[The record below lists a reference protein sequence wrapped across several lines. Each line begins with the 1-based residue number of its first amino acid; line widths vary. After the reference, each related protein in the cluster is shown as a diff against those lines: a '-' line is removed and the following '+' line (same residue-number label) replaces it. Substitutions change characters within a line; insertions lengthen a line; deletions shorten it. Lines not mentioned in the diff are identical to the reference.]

1 MPRYTA
7 FLRAINVGGH
17 IVKMTEL
24 KRIFETLGLSN
35 VETFIASGNVIFETR
50 VTNTTSLE
58 AKIEKALEKRLGYE
72 VATFLRSDE
81 ELKAIAEHEAFAA
94 AEIATASAHCV
105 IFLSAAPDADGRK
118 RIEAL
123 SSDADAFHVNGRELY
138 WLSRLKQSE
147 SKFSNALLER
157 TLKQRSTARGVN
169 TVRKLAAKYPPK
181 PAR

>member
-35 VETFIASGNVIFETR
+35 VETFIASGNVIFETG
-50 VTNTTSLE
+50 VTNTASLA
-58 AKIEKALEKRLGYE
+58 AKIEKALAKALGYE

-94 AEIATASAHCV
+94 ADVATASAHCV
-105 IFLSAAPDADGRK
+105 IFLSTAPDADGRK
-118 RIEAL
+118 RIKAL